1 MQDRIVLTIEG
12 IVVMTKLIV
21 SIACCALITP
31 LAFAQSPKQK
41 TQPTTASV
49 QGVTVTG
56 TIMKV
61 ENGEAASYQPPK
73 TLVVRDDT
81 DMATYVLNG
90 RGRVVNSKGE
100 IIRTK
105 IRPGARVHVYFA
117 STAGVRTIDH
127 VVVD

>member
-1 MQDRIVLTIEG
+1 
-12 IVVMTKLIV
+12 
-21 SIACCALITP
+21 
-31 LAFAQSPKQK
+31 
-41 TQPTTASV
+41 
-49 QGVTVTG
+49 
-56 TIMKV
+56 
-61 ENGEAASYQPPK
+61 
-73 TLVVRDDT
+73 
-81 DMATYVLNG
+81 MATYVLNG